1 MDVTLAVAALS
12 VEFATARGPV
22 RALRD
27 VTLEIPAN
35 SVLGIVGESGCG
47 KSTLV
52 NAILGL
58 LAANGRITSGKILL
72 SGHDLTAM
80 SESELNA
87 LRGER
92 VSVVF
97 QDPMTALNP
106 VLTIG
111 RQMSDI
117 QYRRP
122 ISNKNRRERAGEMLR
137 KVGIADHSRRLDQ
150 YPHQFSGGMRQ
161 RIAIAMAMIAGPDLL
176 IADEPT
182 TALDATLEMQ
192 IISLMKALQEENH
205 CSILLI
211 SHHLAVVAELCHN
224 IIVMYAGEI
233 VERGSM
239 NDVFYR
245 PAHPY
250 TQLLLECDPARM
262 PETSGMLKSIPG
274 DLPDL
279 ATPPAGC
286 IFAARCPFVFA
297 KCLTHRPAEIFREA
311 GHSARCHLLS
321 EQSSA

>member
-1 MDVTLAVAALS
+1 
-12 VEFATARGPV
+12 
-22 RALRD
+22 
-27 VTLEIPAN
+27 
-35 SVLGIVGESGCG
+35 
-47 KSTLV
+47 V

-58 LAANGRITSGKILL
+58 LAANGRITSGRILL

-80 SESELNA
+80 SDAELNA

-92 VSVVF
+92 ISVVF

-111 RQMSDI
+111 RQMVDI
-117 QYRRP
+117 QYRGP
-122 ISNKNRRERAGEMLR
+122 ISAGARRDRAAEMLR
-137 KVGIADHSRRLDQ
+137 KVGIADHHQRLDQ

-192 IISLMKALQEENH
+192 IISLMESLQEENH

-211 SHHLAVVAELCHN
+211 SHHLAVVAELCHSVV
-224 IIVMYAGEI
+224 VMYAGEV
-233 VERGSM
+233 VERGSVGE
-239 NDVFYR
+239 VFYR

-262 PETSGMLKSIPG
+262 HDTSGVLKSIPG
-274 DLPDL
+274 ELPDL
-279 ATPPAGC
+279 TSPPPGC
-286 IFAARCPFVFA
+286 IFAARCPFVFSR
-297 KCLTHRPAEIFREA
+297 CLTERPAEISVSA
-311 GHSARCHLLS
+311 THAARCHLLAEPS
-321 EQSSA
+321 PT